1 MFINFSFRQIF
12 SEFFNGE
19 SPSCKVHEYW
29 DPVGRARH
37 HGAAP
42 HERSKRQAL
51 MSSSSVLTRSQNL
64 TLTSSLAQL
73 AISCVS
79 ENQF

>member
-29 DPVGRARH
+29 DPDGRARH

-51 MSSSSVLTRSQNL
+51 TNVNVKLKHFECFN
-64 TLTSSLAQL
+64 
-73 AISCVS
+73 
-79 ENQF
+79 